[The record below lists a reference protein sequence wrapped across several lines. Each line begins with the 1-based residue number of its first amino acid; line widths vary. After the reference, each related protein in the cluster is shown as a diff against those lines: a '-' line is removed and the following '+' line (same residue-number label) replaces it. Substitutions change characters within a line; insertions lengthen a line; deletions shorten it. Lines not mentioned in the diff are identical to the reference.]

1 MIEDPHSMQ
10 GSLCKLT
17 CDIVKVASP
26 VRTIER
32 QASHRTGAVW
42 SSNQDV
48 WIKMKAIDV
57 NEIIIIVKE
66 TIDLNTLRKRKLKV
80 PQEACLNNGVMSSRR
95 RVM

>member
-1 MIEDPHSMQ
+1 
-10 GSLCKLT
+10 
-17 CDIVKVASP
+17 
-26 VRTIER
+26 
-32 QASHRTGAVW
+32 
-42 SSNQDV
+42 
-48 WIKMKAIDV
+48 MKAIDV